1 MKNRAVI
8 AVSRERMDKKHF
20 YRAGSHSG
28 SRDDLPS
35 LAAMLHREEV

>member
-1 MKNRAVI
+1 MKKRAVI
-8 AVSRERMDKKHF
+8 AVSGESMDKKHF
-20 YRAGSHSG
+20 YSAGSHSG